1 MNVIAIAKRIF
12 QQFIRDKRSLALL
25 LLAPILVLTLI
36 WLVLD
41 SEDYQPSIVTQE
53 LPEQMEEALDEAF
66 DKEID
71 HLTKEETEE
80 AFKDGEYDAF
90 VSMED
95 GQLAILL
102 EGSDPTANSTTLK
115 TLQDALQSLDP
126 DNNRQMSVD
135 YFYGSDELNLFDQVG
150 SVLIGFFIFFFVFII
165 GGISFLRE
173 RTQGTLE
180 KLLSTPVKRW
190 EIVIGYLLGF
200 GLFTII
206 QSFIIVSYAVYLLD
220 IWMAGDFW
228 QLIIVTILLAITALS
243 LATLLSAFANNEF
256 QIMQFIPIVI
266 VPQIFFSGIFQI
278 ETLPEWLQVVS
289 KFMPLT
295 YGADAMKAIMI
306 KGWNIWDIW
315 SDIAVIV
322 GFAFV
327 FVILNIV
334 ALRKHR
340 KL

>member
-1 MNVIAIAKRIF
+1 MNVMAVAKRIF

-41 SEDYQPSIVTQE
+41 SDDYQPNIATQD
-53 LPEQMEEALDEAF
+53 LPEQIEQALNDAF

-71 HLTKEETEE
+71 HLSKEETEE
-80 AFKDGEYDAF
+80 AFQDGEYDAF
-90 VSMED
+90 ITVED
-95 GQLAILL
+95 NQLAILL
-102 EGSDPTANSTTLK
+102 EGSDPTANSTTLQ
-115 TLQDALQSLDP
+115 TIQEVLQSLQT
-126 DNNRQMSVD
+126 DNNRHMSVD

-256 QIMQFIPIVI
+256 QIMQFIPVVI
-266 VPQIFFSGIFQI
+266 VPQIFFSGIFQM
-278 ETLPEWLQVVS
+278 ETLPDWLQVVS
-289 KFMPLT
+289 KVMPLT

-306 KGWNIWDIW
+306 KGWDIWDIW
-315 SDIAVIV
+315 FDIAVIIS
-322 GFAFV
+322 FAIV